1 MIDYS
6 ELKELAM
13 ACGFSHVGDLDA
25 DTIEIHPEVRDYCV
39 KNKCQSYNRNWVCPP
54 GCGTLEE
61 CEQILRRYKRG
72 LILQTTGALEDSLD
86 YEGMMEAKEKH
97 GKHMN
102 QFSDEIRRRFPG
114 ALIIG
119 DSQCQQCK
127 VCTYPTA
134 PCRFPDKKSS
144 A

>member
-1 MIDYS
+1 
-6 ELKELAM
+6 
-13 ACGFSHVGDLDA
+13 
-25 DTIEIHPEVRDYCV
+25 
-39 KNKCQSYNRNWVCPP
+39 
-54 GCGTLEE
+54 
-61 CEQILRRYKRG
+61 
-72 LILQTTGALEDSLD
+72 
-86 YEGMMEAKEKH
+86 MMEAKEKH

-144 A
+144 AMSAFGMIVSAVCEDNHIPYYYGPGTLTYVGCVLVEAGNNRNTLEEVLAAMPYLADAVLEALET

>member
-1 MIDYS
+1 MKIRGGTG
-6 ELKELAM
+6 
-13 ACGFSHVGDLDA
+13 CGF
-25 DTIEIHPEVRDYCV
+25 
-39 KNKCQSYNRNWVCPP
+39 PP
-54 GCGTLEE
+54 FLSQGP
-61 CEQILRRYKRG
+61 ILAA
-72 LILQTTGALEDSLD
+72 GALEDSLD

-127 VCTYPTA
+127 VCTYPNA
-134 PCRFPDKKSS
+134 PCRFPIKNLLPCLLS